1 MHPQEHLFRPYETTL
16 ANIVSNYPSPQTI
29 HCSGRSPSTVR
40 QNIRKALR
48 LFVQFPF
55 LSSVIPIDQ
64 ARLVDREYIFSNNPD
79 GTVYIGPRRGRVP
92 TSPTIIGNESQ
103 SQPFNHTIDCSDPT
117 TLQSILHLKNFDHFP
132 FPLTLQNLTT
142 TPQLLENYP
151 NVELIPNPD
160 GSFTI
165 L

>member
-1 MHPQEHLFRPYETTL
+1 MHPQEHLFRPYETILT
-16 ANIVSNYPSPQTI
+16 NIVSNYPSPQTI

-40 QNIRKALR
+40 QNIRQALR
-48 LFVQFPF
+48 LFIKSPS

-92 TSPTIIGNESQ
+92 TSPTIIGSETQPQ
-103 SQPFNHTIDCSDPT
+103 SSIPSIDCSDPT
-117 TLQSILHLKNFDHFP
+117 TLQSVLHLKNFDHFP
-132 FPLTLQNLTT
+132 FPLNLYNLT
-142 TPQLLENYP
+142 PSPLLENYP
-151 NVELIPNPD
+151 NIELIPNPD